1 LTIRV
6 RIHGEA
12 WTAGFERDHAVRL
25 GRGRTSDVRV
35 GNQLVQGRWTVSKA
49 HVEIHWD
56 GGRWRTV
63 NVSDKPGLLSVYEPG
78 YEEVPLEPGRVW
90 APVRHRWSYAI
101 GRPDHRFHVIC
112 ATDDHLGPGAIVPG
126 DLVGLDVVD
135 RDGDGIDATD
145 GGGPGLGVGAAGLG
159 QVGPATGTPSGALR
173 ASSSGEHDDEPTA
186 GLDTAV
192 ALSFTP
198 LERRVLLAYY
208 AGFARLPRPATL
220 EPRAHDDAAHRLGRS
235 RDSTRKAIE
244 RINEKIRAAHDAPAI
259 ATGRNVSAEIGRWLA
274 RSGTLDPDLVPA
286 D

>member
-12 WTAGFERDHAVRL
+12 WTAGFERDHTVRL

-35 GNQLVQGRWTVSKA
+35 GHQLVQGRWTVSKA

-112 ATDDHLGPGAIVPG
+112 ATDDHLGPGAIVAG
-126 DLVGLDVVD
+126 DLVGLDGDDD
-135 RDGDGIDATD
+135 RSGLAFGPDRPGAPGTEVGLPA
-145 GGGPGLGVGAAGLG
+145 GGAL
-159 QVGPATGTPSGALR
+159 PATAP
-173 ASSSGEHDDEPTA
+173 GEHDDEPTA

-244 RINEKIRAAHDAPAI
+244 RINEKIQAAHDAPAI

>member
-1 LTIRV
+1 MTIRV

-12 WTAGFERDHAVRL
+12 WTAGFERDHTVRL

-56 GGRWRTV
+56 GARWRTV

-78 YEEVPLEPGRVW
+78 YEEVPLEPGRPW

-101 GRPDHRFHVIC
+101 GRPDHRFHVVC
-112 ATDDHLGPGAIVPG
+112 ATDDHLGPGAVVPG
-126 DLVGLDVVD
+126 DDRLLDPPL
-135 RDGDGIDATD
+135 DGA
-145 GGGPGLGVGAAGLG
+145 PAGVEL
-159 QVGPATGTPSGALR
+159 
-173 ASSSGEHDDEPTA
+173 DDEPTA
-186 GLDTAV
+186 GYDTAL

-208 AGFARLPRPATL
+208 SGFARLPRPATL

-244 RINEKIRAAHDAPAI
+244 RINEKIQAAHDAPAI

>member
-12 WTAGFERDHAVRL
+12 WTAGFERDHTVRI
-25 GRGRTSDVRV
+25 GRGRTNDVRV
-35 GNQLVQGRWTVSKA
+35 GHQRVQGRWTVSKA
-49 HVEIHWD
+49 HVEIRWD
-56 GGRWRTV
+56 GTRWSTV

-78 YEEVPLEPGRVW
+78 YEEVPLEPGRPW

-101 GRPDHRFHVIC
+101 GRPDHRFHVVC
-112 ATDDHLGPGAIVPG
+112 ATDDHLGPPAIATLADRIGGDDRAPG
-126 DLVGLDVVD
+126 DRPDP
-135 RDGDGIDATD
+135 GDAPGE
-145 GGGPGLGVGAAGLG
+145 GLGLLVDVDGAAAAEL
-159 QVGPATGTPSGALR
+159 
-173 ASSSGEHDDEPTA
+173 DDEPTA

-208 AGFARLPRPATL
+208 SGFAKLPRPPTL
-220 EPRAHDDAAHRLGRS
+220 EPRTHDEVAHRLGRS

-244 RINEKIRAAHDAPAI
+244 RINEKIQAAHDAPAI

>member
-1 LTIRV
+1 MTIRV

-12 WTAGFERDHAVRL
+12 WTAGFERDHTVRL
-25 GRGRTSDVRV
+25 GRGRNSDMRV
-35 GNQLVQGRWTVSKA
+35 GNQLVQGRWTVSKD

-56 GGRWRTV
+56 GTRWRTV

-78 YEEVPLEPGRVW
+78 YEEVPLEPGREW

-112 ATDDHLGPGAIVPG
+112 ATDDHLGPGAVVPG
-126 DLVGLDVVD
+126 DDLLDAAPGGLF
-135 RDGDGIDATD
+135 
-145 GGGPGLGVGAAGLG
+145 
-159 QVGPATGTPSGALR
+159 GTSEG
-173 ASSSGEHDDEPTA
+173 DDEPTA
-186 GLDTAV
+186 GLDTAI
-192 ALSFTP
+192 ALSFTA

-208 AGFARLPRPATL
+208 SAFARLPRPATL